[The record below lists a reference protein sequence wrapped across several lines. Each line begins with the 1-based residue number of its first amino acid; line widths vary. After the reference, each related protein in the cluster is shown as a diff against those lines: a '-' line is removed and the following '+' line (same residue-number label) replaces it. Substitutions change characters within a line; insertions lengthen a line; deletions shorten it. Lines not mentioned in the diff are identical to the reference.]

1 MHNICLGTCT
11 ERRIGCKKSRLD
23 FMTGWCTSMQ
33 LMEGEGDAGPD
44 LLAGLFGDDSKEVFD
59 ALLVLLTEDDDQQ
72 GDS

>member
-1 MHNICLGTCT
+1 
-11 ERRIGCKKSRLD
+11 
-23 FMTGWCTSMQ
+23 
-33 LMEGEGDAGPD
+33 MEGEGDAGPD